1 MVWASG
7 ADGGREYA
15 NERWYDYTGMP
26 RDARAAEGEGG
37 GIDWLRQ
44 LRPDDREPAA
54 TRWRDCLRT
63 GQAFQA
69 EFRIRSRA
77 GEYRWFAVRAR
88 PLRDPEGQAA
98 RWFGSCTDVEDDR
111 RLAEEREALLTA
123 ERNARAEVE
132 RAMRM
137 RDDFVATLSHELRTP
152 LTSIIGWTS
161 VLKRGL
167 SDPEQLRRAVEVI
180 DRNAKL
186 QTQMVDDLLDMSRI
200 LSGKLRLD
208 VQRLDLAVVIEAAV
222 ETVRPAAEAKGV
234 KLIPV
239 FGSAGLVRGDASR
252 LQQVV
257 WNLLSNAIKFTL
269 KGGRVQVAH
278 RKVGSQIEISVS
290 DTGQGIAPQ
299 FLPHVFDRFRQAD
312 SSITRQKG
320 GLGLGL
326 SIVRS
331 IVEMHGGTVSVLS
344 AGEGQGST
352 FTERLPMAVLHGV
365 DPGTADPHSSA
376 QEVPLAD
383 RMLTDLRMLVLDDDP
398 DSRELVSRVLGDEGA
413 LVHVAGS
420 VQEALEVLA
429 QRGPVDAILSDIS
442 LPGEDGYSF
451 IRKVRQSEGPAAR
464 TPAIA
469 LTALARSEDRRRA
482 LLAGFQTHVAKPVDP
497 AELVAVIASL
507 TDRTGPCAE
516 PQP

>member
-1 MVWASG
+1 MVWAG
-7 ADGGREYA
+7 GPDGSWDYA
-15 NERWYDYTGMP
+15 NECWYDYTGAR
-26 RDARAAEGEGG
+26 RDGLHPEDA

-44 LRPDDREPAA
+44 LHPDDREPAA
-54 TRWRDCLRT
+54 ARWRDCLPT
-63 GQAFQA
+63 GQDFQA
-69 EFRIRSRA
+69 EFRIRSRN

-88 PLRDPEGQAA
+88 ALRDAEGRVT

-111 RLAEEREALLTA
+111 RLAEERESLLTA
-123 ERNARAEVE
+123 ERNARSEVE
-132 RAMRM
+132 RAMKL
-137 RDDFVATLSHELRTP
+137 RDEFVATLSHELRTP

-180 DRNAKL
+180 DRNARL
-186 QTQMVDDLLDMSRI
+186 QAQMVDDLLDMSRI

-239 FGSAGLVRGDASR
+239 FGSAGLVRGDANR

-257 WNLLSNAIKFTL
+257 WNLLSNAIKFTP

-278 RKVGSQIEISVS
+278 RKIGSQVEISVS
-290 DTGQGIAPQ
+290 DTGEGIAPQ

-331 IVEMHGGTVSVLS
+331 IVEMHGGTVAAFS

-352 FTERLPMAVLHGV
+352 FTVRLPMAVLHGV
-365 DPGTADPHSSA
+365 DTGTADPHSSA
-376 QEVPLAD
+376 HELPVAD
-383 RMLTDLRMLVLDDDP
+383 RMLGGLRVLVLDDDA
-398 DSRELVSRVLGDEGA
+398 DSRDLVSRVLGDEGA
-413 LVHVAGS
+413 VARTAGS
-420 VQEALEVLA
+420 VAEALAVLA
-429 QRGPVDAILSDIS
+429 EHGPVDAILSDIS

-451 IRKVRQSEGPAAR
+451 IRKVRQLDGPVARAPAA
-464 TPAIA
+464 A
-469 LTALARSEDRRRA
+469 LTALARTEDRRRA

-507 TDRTGPCAE
+507 TGRTGQGTEP